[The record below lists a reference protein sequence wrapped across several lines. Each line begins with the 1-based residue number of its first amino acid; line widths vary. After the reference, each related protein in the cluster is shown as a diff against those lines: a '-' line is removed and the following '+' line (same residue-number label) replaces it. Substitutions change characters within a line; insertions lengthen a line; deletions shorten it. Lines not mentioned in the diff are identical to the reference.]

1 MRKII
6 AILIGVFLS
15 STTAYAHPPQ
25 DIQITFDA
33 KAKML
38 SAVIVHNV
46 SNPATHFIKEVDIAL
61 NGKEIIK
68 QKMSRQDNNVSQSVM
83 YVIPDANEGDLIS
96 VEGYCS
102 ISGKLSKE
110 IKVQ

>member
-1 MRKII
+1 MRKIT
-6 AILIGVFLS
+6 AILIGLFLFS
-15 STTAYAHPPQ
+15 ATVYAHPPQ
-25 DIQITFDA
+25 EIQVAYDA
-33 KAKML
+33 KTKML

-46 SNPATHFIKEVDIAL
+46 SNPATHFIKHVDIAL

-68 QKMSRQDNNVSQSVM
+68 QEVSRQDNNVSQSVI
-83 YVIPDANEGDLIS
+83 YVIPDARTGDVIS